1 MKVEILYF
9 EGCPNHAPEAERV
22 REILREE
29 GLAAEVVEVNVGD
42 ELAARALGFLGSP
55 TIRVDGLD
63 VEPAA
68 RSAKDFGMT
77 CRVYMEDGRPVG
89 LPSSEMIRQA
99 LREAAEAAPATH
111 GCCQAPVSA
120 GPEGR
125 QPRSPASRKSL
136 LLGGSI
142 VAAIGASLCCIL
154 PIVAAV
160 SGAGALA
167 AGAAFEKWRPW
178 LLGVTGVLLAGGFL
192 LAYRDHRKACKPGSL
207 CATRPMSRWNFLALA
222 VVALLV
228 IGLAAFP
235 YYSGTAAQT
244 VIWHGGQTVSAGSAA
259 HVTAAFRIP
268 DMDCPACAV
277 SLSAGFRRLPGV
289 ADAKVDYGTRRA
301 VVTYDPAVQSPAAL
315 KKVVTEAG
323 FRFEP
328 EKDFRN

>member
-9 EGCPNHAPEAERV
+9 EGCPNHAPAVERV
-22 REILREE
+22 REVLREE
-29 GLAAEVVEVNVGD
+29 GLAADVVEVNVRD
-42 ELAARALGFLGSP
+42 EAAARALGFPGSP

-68 RSAKDFGMT
+68 RSAKDFGMM
-77 CRVYMEDGRPVG
+77 CRTYTEGSRRAG
-89 LPSSEMIRQA
+89 LPPSEMIRQA
-99 LREAAEAAPATH
+99 LREAAGPAAAKH
-111 GCCQAPVSA
+111 GCCQTAVPGA
-120 GPEGR
+120 LE
-125 QPRSPASRKSL
+125 PRPPASHKTL
-136 LLGGSI
+136 LFGGSV

-154 PIVAAV
+154 PIVAAAG
-160 SGAGALA
+160 GAGVLA

-192 LAYRDHRKACKPGSL
+192 LACRDHRKACESGSL
-207 CATRPMSRWNFLALA
+207 CASRPMSRWNFLALA

-235 YYSGTAAQT
+235 YYSGTVAAT
-244 VIWHGGQTVSAGSAA
+244 VIRHGGQTVSGGSAA
-259 HVTAAFRIP
+259 LVTVAFRIP

-289 ADAKVDYGTRRA
+289 ADANVDYGTRRA
-301 VVTYDPAVQSPAAL
+301 VVTFDPAVLDPAAL
-315 KKVVTEAG
+315 KQAVTQAD

-328 EKDFRN
+328 EPDFRK